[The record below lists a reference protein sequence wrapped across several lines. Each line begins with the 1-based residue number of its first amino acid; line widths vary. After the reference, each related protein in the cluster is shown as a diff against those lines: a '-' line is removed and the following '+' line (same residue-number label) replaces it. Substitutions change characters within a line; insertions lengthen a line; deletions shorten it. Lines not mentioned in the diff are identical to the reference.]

1 MTPESKQ
8 PSAVYASWV
17 TVTNALDALAHGVP
31 PNIDRTL
38 FPGLNWAV
46 QNQLIAA
53 LKFLQLI
60 DTNGDSTPQLI
71 SLAEDTEH
79 RRENWAAVLKSAY
92 KDVFAMDLTKASPLQ
107 LEQAIQKLGVSGDT
121 LDKAVRFFLS
131 AAGFAGIPLSP
142 HLQRKKKMNGVRRRR
157 SASRIKND
165 PPEGAVSDDTLIPI
179 RPNGTRRTIA
189 LRSGGSLELLV
200 SVDLFGLDADDRH
213 FVFELIDALQAYE
226 RRVSAKQAETP
237 GSPMPGEP
245 G

>member
-8 PSAVYASWV
+8 PSAVYASWI

-46 QNQLIAA
+46 QNQLITG
-53 LKFLQLI
+53 LKFLRLI
-60 DTNGDSTPQLI
+60 DANGDSTPQLV
-71 SLAEDTEH
+71 SLAEDTEN

-92 KDVFAMDLTKASPLQ
+92 KDVFDMDLTKASPLQ

-142 HLQRKKKMNGVRRRR
+142 HLQRKKKMNGVRKRR
-157 SASRIKND
+157 AVSRIKND
-165 PPEGAVSDDTLIPI
+165 VPEGATPDDALIPP
-179 RPNGTRRTIA
+179 RPNGTRRTIT

-200 SVDLFGLDADDRH
+200 SVDLFGLDSDDRH

-237 GSPMPGEP
+237 VSPLPGEP